1 MNCKKKKKVNL
12 YAKLLELYRAPNCL
26 EVLEVRVVSLEH
38 ENYPWEKYD
47 KSWKPIWADAL
58 HKPQRRVVQVRLGST
73 RQI

>member
-1 MNCKKKKKVNL
+1 MNCKKTKKVNL

-47 KSWKPIWADAL
+47 KS
-58 HKPQRRVVQVRLGST
+58 
-73 RQI
+73 

>member
-1 MNCKKKKKVNL
+1 MNCKNTKKVNL

-47 KSWKPIWADAL
+47 KSRKQIWADAR
-58 HKPQRRVVQVRLGST
+58 HKPQRRVVQVRVGST